1 MKKIILSMLTLSTV
15 AFSSCGEKDVETEK
29 EVTETKNVEVAKVSG
44 TYVVADASV
53 VTWNARHYKDTA
65 HAHTGT
71 VTINTGSIVVED
83 EAIVG
88 GEFNFDMASILESGE
103 PNDYTVMLQNH
114 LMDTSFFFVAD
125 FATSTFTIT
134 NVTDGVLTGS
144 LNVLGVSKEVSFPV
158 EMNISAETVT
168 ATADFDINFL
178 DFGLQALV
186 EGDVLPEEEKMQSA
200 NPTVTFQ
207 LDISASKAD

>member
-1 MKKIILSMLTLSTV
+1 MKKIILSMLTLSTI
-15 AFSSCGEKDVETEK
+15 AFSSCGEKESETE
-29 EVTETKNVEVAKVSG
+29 NVAVVKVSG
-44 TYVVADASV
+44 TYDVADASV

-71 VTINTGSIVVED
+71 VTINAGSIVVED

-88 GEFNFDMASILESGE
+88 GEFEFDMSSILEGGE
-103 PNDYTVMLQNH
+103 PNDYTIMLQEH
-114 LMDTSFFFVAD
+114 LMDTSFFFVSD
-125 FATSTFTIT
+125 FVTSSFTIT